1 MDILSPDSQSAVP
14 DDLSSGLSRR
24 GFLQRSLAALTVGAG
39 LPLWYAREVFGAAAA
54 WSVLK
59 AYSGFRL

>member
-24 GFLQRSLAALTVGAG
+24 GFLRAGALAGGGIAADF
-39 LPLWYAREVFGAAAA
+39 LPYVFDR
-54 WSVLK
+54 
-59 AYSGFRL
+59 FRQEDSSSSR